1 MLNKFLKLD
10 WALLIVIFLLL
21 AVGLLALYSISVA
34 TNIEG
39 VTNIFLKQ
47 ITFAILGVIMM
58 SFFASFNYHYL
69 RSYSTTIYFITLF
82 ILVLV
87 LIWGSVVRGTSGWIG
102 IGSFHIQPVE
112 IAKLALIIF
121 LASFI
126 SQKKLQLGETVRLIV
141 SFILT
146 VIMIF
151 LVMKQPDVGSALIL
165 LGIWLGMMLISG
177 INKKHLFFLI
187 LIGAILISVSW
198 FFLANYQKTRIL
210 NVINY
215 ELDPRGSGYN
225 VIQSM
230 VSVGSGGIMGKGLG
244 HGSQSQLN
252 FLPEKHTDF
261 IFAVIA
267 EESGLLG
274 SVFILLLY
282 AILFYRIKRIAD
294 FAEDNFSYLLAS
306 GILIMF
312 SLQIFIN
319 IGMNVGIVPVAG
331 IPLPFLSYGGSSL
344 VISFISLGILLNIY
358 RRKKS
363 ISKSQEVDSY

>member
-1 MLNKFLKLD
+1 M
-10 WALLIVIFLLL
+10 VISLLL

-34 TNIEG
+34 DTG
-39 VTNIFLKQ
+39 GATSIFLKQ
-47 ITFAILGVIMM
+47 ITFAILGIIIMI
-58 SFFASFNYHYL
+58 FFASFNYHYL
-69 RSYSTTIYFITLF
+69 RSYSTTIYFVTLF

-87 LIWGSVVRGTSGWIG
+87 LIWGSVVRGTSGWIE
-102 IGSFHIQPVE
+102 IGAFHIQPVE

-126 SQKKLQLGETVRLIV
+126 SQKKSQLGGAVRLTA

-165 LGIWLGMMLISG
+165 LGIWLGMMLMSG

-187 LIGAILISVSW
+187 LIGAILVSASW
-198 FFLANYQKTRIL
+198 FFLADYQKDRIL
-210 NVINY
+210 NVVSP
-215 ELDPRGSGYN
+215 ETDPKGSGYN

-230 VSVGSGGIMGKGLG
+230 VSVGSGGIMGKGIG

-267 EESGLLG
+267 EESGFLG
-274 SVFILLLY
+274 STFVLILY
-282 AILFYRIKRIAD
+282 AILFYRIKKIAE

-319 IGMNVGIVPVAG
+319 IGMNIGIVPVAG

-344 VISFISLGILLNIY
+344 VTSFISLGILLNIY

-363 ISKSQEVDSY
+363 ILKSQVTHSY

>member
-1 MLNKFLKLD
+1 MLFSKILKLD
-10 WALLIVIFLLL
+10 WVLLVVISLLL
-21 AVGLLALYSISVA
+21 AVGLLALYSVSVA
-34 TNIEG
+34 GAEG
-39 VTNIFLKQ
+39 ATSIFFKQ
-47 ITFAILGVIMM
+47 MTFAILGVIIMA
-58 SFFASFNYHYL
+58 FFASFNYHYL
-69 RSYSTTIYFITLF
+69 KSYSTTIYFATLF
-82 ILVLV
+82 ILALV

-102 IGSFHIQPVE
+102 IGSFNIQPVE

-126 SQKKLQLGETVRLIV
+126 SQKKYQLGETARLAA

-165 LGIWLGMMLISG
+165 LGIWLGMMLMSG

-187 LIGAILISVSW
+187 LIGAVLVSVSW
-198 FFLANYQKTRIL
+198 FFLADYQKARIL
-210 NVINY
+210 NVVSPDV
-215 ELDPRGSGYN
+215 DPRGSGYN

-230 VSVGSGGIMGKGLG
+230 VSVGSGGTMGKGLG

-274 SVFILLLY
+274 SVFVLLLY
-282 AILFYRIKRIAD
+282 TVLFYRIKIIAE

-344 VISFISLGILLNIY
+344 VTSFISLGILMNIY
-358 RRKKS
+358 RRRKS
-363 ISKSQEVDSY
+363 ILKSQAIHSY